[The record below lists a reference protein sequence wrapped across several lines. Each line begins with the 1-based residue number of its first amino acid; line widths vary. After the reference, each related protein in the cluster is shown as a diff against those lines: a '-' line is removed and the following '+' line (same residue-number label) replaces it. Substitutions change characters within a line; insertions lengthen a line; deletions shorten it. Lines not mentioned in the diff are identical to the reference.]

1 MELWTVCLFMAAQ
14 GEKLYKLGRMGMT
27 YGSTHHATR
36 QMKIGMNCTKQ
47 QLFDAYKAA
56 REELELQKGETSD
69 EVIPWEAQVRNV
81 KARWSFHEIA
91 IDQFQSEWKLA
102 QKDLKRVNEWLTRKY
117 KELVGEDGSLL
128 QFRLLKQD

>member
-1 MELWTVCLFMAAQ
+1 MAAQ
-14 GEKLYKLGRMGMT
+14 GEKLYKLGRMGKT

-47 QLFDAYKAA
+47 QLFDAYEAA
-56 REELELQKGETSD
+56 REELELLKGETSD
-69 EVIPWEAQVRNV
+69 VIPWEAQVRNV
-81 KARWSFHEIA
+81 RARWDIHQA
-91 IDQFQSEWKLA
+91 EWELA
-102 QKDLKRVNEWLTRKY
+102 QKDLKCGQEWLTSKY